1 MTAIIDYGVGNL
13 FSLMQSLKYA
23 EIDAKLTDDEKIIKN
38 ADAVILPGVG
48 AFRDA
53 IEKLEKKNEGSLK
66 KTIIEEALKGKL
78 ILGICLGMQ
87 MLFDKSYENGEY
99 NGLSLIK
106 GSICP
111 IKKDL
116 KNKSLKV
123 PHMGWNNLNIIKDDK
138 IFKYINNME
147 YVYFVHSYYGKYCS
161 ESIIA
166 ESEYDVVIPAVVKKN
181 NIYGIQF
188 HPEKSADTG
197 LNILKGFKDL
207 I

>member
-13 FSLMQSLKYA
+13 FSLMSSLEYVG
-23 EIDAKLTDDEKIIKN
+23 INTKLTDDEKIIKN
-38 ADAVILPGVG
+38 ADSIILPGVG

-53 IEKLEKKNEGSLK
+53 IEKLEKRNNGVLKN
-66 KTIIEEALKGKL
+66 TIIDEAKNGKL

-87 MLFDKSYENGEY
+87 MFFFFIYEYGEY
-99 NGLSLIK
+99 NGLGLIK

-111 IKKDL
+111 IDKDL

-123 PHMGWNNLNIIKDDK
+123 PHMGWNNLNIKKEDK
-138 IFKYINNME
+138 LFKYINSME
-147 YVYFVHSYYGKYCS
+147 YVYFVHSYYGKYCE

-166 ESEYDVVIPAVVKKN
+166 DSEYEINIPAVVKN
-181 NIYGIQF
+181 DNVYGIQF
-188 HPEKSADTG
+188 HPEKSGSTG
-197 LNILKGFKDL
+197 LNILKGFKEL